1 MRTCYSIYNG
11 GDFLNMDETHTKFER
26 LTGDPVSKLI
36 LRLAVPTVLSMLI
49 STLYNM
55 ADAFFVGQINASASG
70 AISVIFSYMAII
82 QAFGYFFGHGSG
94 NYVSLKLG
102 EQNREEAE
110 KMAATGFF
118 SSLAF
123 GFFIMV
129 LGLIFTDPLI
139 TMLGSTETIRPYA
152 REYLIWILLG
162 TPYMTAS
169 LTLNNQLRFQ
179 GSALYAM
186 IALVSGGVINIGLD
200 AVFVTVLGM
209 GTGGAGLATAISQL
223 CSFCL
228 LLSGTFFGGN
238 LRLKLKNFQFKKF
251 YFKVIAGGGLP
262 SLGRQSVSGI
272 ATVCVN
278 FVCKDVLGANA
289 DAMIGALGNV
299 TKITGFCNSIIL
311 GFGQGFQ
318 PVCGFN
324 YGAKNYKR
332 VLRGFYFTLCCT
344 TAFAAVVTAFGIVF
358 AKPVTAAFTV
368 DDKVAEYSAA
378 AFRAQCAF
386 FALSPWITVSSMLLQ
401 NIGKVVRATTLAVTR
416 QGVAFIPA
424 VFVAGYIIGANGLVA
439 AQAVADLITFIIA
452 VPITVPV
459 LKLLRKSEN
468 EVF

>member
-1 MRTCYSIYNG
+1 
-11 GDFLNMDETHTKFER
+11 
-26 LTGDPVSKLI
+26 
-36 LRLAVPTVLSMLI
+36 
-49 STLYNM
+49 
-55 ADAFFVGQINASASG
+55 
-70 AISVIFSYMAII
+70 
-82 QAFGYFFGHGSG
+82 
-94 NYVSLKLG
+94 
-102 EQNREEAE
+102 
-110 KMAATGFF
+110 
-118 SSLAF
+118 
-123 GFFIMV
+123 
-129 LGLIFTDPLI
+129 
-139 TMLGSTETIRPYA
+139 MLGSTETIRLYA

-238 LRLKLKNFQFKKF
+238 LRLQLKNFQFKKF

-344 TAFAAVVTAFGIVF
+344 TAFAAVVTAFGVVF

-386 FALSPWITVSSMLLQ
+386 FVLSPWITVSSMLLQ

-416 QGVAFIPA
+416 QGVAFMPDKNNTNLA
-424 VFVAGYIIGANGLVA
+424 KTPLFMRFFANSRMVYIQYYRPRLCNKSSKISAFLL
-439 AQAVADLITFIIA
+439 QASLTACF
-452 VPITVPV
+452 
-459 LKLLRKSEN
+459 
-468 EVF
+468 